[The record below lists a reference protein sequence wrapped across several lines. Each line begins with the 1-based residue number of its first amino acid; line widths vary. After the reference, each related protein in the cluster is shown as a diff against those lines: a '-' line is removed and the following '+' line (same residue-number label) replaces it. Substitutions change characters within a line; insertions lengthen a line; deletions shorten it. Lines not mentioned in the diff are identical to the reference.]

1 MRAPISI
8 IIPTLNAEKDFP
20 RVLASLGE
28 GLQAGLIRELV
39 VTDGGS
45 ADATLTIAEA
55 AGAVVVS
62 GDAGRGGQLARG
74 ANVAA
79 GEWLFFLHADSQ
91 LAEGWADVVVEH
103 LRTEQSAACF
113 TLRFAVPG
121 LMARIVARW
130 ANLRTRLFRLPYGD
144 QGLLVRRGDYDAAG
158 GFPDIPLMED
168 VALVRA
174 LPKVVMLP
182 TTIETGADRYLAE
195 GWLRRGAR
203 NMRTLIRYLLGA
215 DPQALA
221 QDYGRR

>member
-8 IIPTLNAEKDFP
+8 IIPTLNAEKELP

-45 ADATLTIAEA
+45 SDATLAIAEA
-55 AGAVVVS
+55 AGALVVS

-91 LAEGWADVVVEH
+91 LAEGWAGVVVEYW
-103 LRTEQSAACF
+103 RTEQSAACF
-113 TLRFAVPG
+113 RLRFAARG
-121 LMARIVARW
+121 LMAQIVAGW

-144 QGLLVRRGDYDAAG
+144 QGLLVRRGDYDAVG

-168 VALVRA
+168 VALARA
-174 LPKVVMLP
+174 LPKIVMLP
-182 TTIETGADRYLAE
+182 VTIETGADRYLVE
-195 GWLRRGAR
+195 GWLRRGTR
-203 NMRTLIRYLLGA
+203 NLKTLIRYLLGA
-215 DPQALA
+215 DPKALA
-221 QDYGRR
+221 QDYARR